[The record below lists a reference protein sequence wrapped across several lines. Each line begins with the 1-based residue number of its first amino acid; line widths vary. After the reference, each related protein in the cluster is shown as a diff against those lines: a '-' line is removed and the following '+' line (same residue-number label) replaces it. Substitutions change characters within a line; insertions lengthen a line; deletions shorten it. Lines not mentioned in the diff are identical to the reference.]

1 MLGYPS
7 PDVQFILDTDA
18 SNFAVGAVL
27 WMGWRVY
34 LPTTAA
40 ALIKLRKT
48 IVLPVRK
55 ELLAAVKAIRHFHP
69 YLLGRPFILRTDHD
83 GLSFSILQKVREPG
97 GFSSMIIKSNTNKEL
112 NTTMLIHSQE
122 GLVPETYADNVIGWI
137 KRKSI

>member
-48 IVLPVRK
+48 IVLPVGK